1 MSKYIAVDIGASSGR
16 LIVGDID
23 SKLNLDEISR
33 FTIEVLTKEGKLRLN
48 INKLIDDITQ
58 AIVKAQEK
66 YDDIVSIGIDTWAV
80 DFACLDE
87 NNELVDLPMFYR
99 DKTFIDELESYSKTN
114 DLYELFS
121 KTGIQIQPF
130 NTFFQLRALDKNYD
144 ITRVK
149 KILLL
154 PDYINFVLTGEMNLE
169 YTNATA
175 TQVFDFENFSNIS
188 EHKELFASINSSRKL
203 GTLKSEYTKANK
215 ISVVNVASHD
225 TASAHVAIPKTDEK
239 TVFISSGTWSLLGY
253 NVNRPIASKSAF
265 KYNFSNEGSYDKT
278 YRFQKNIM
286 GLWMI
291 VNFAK
296 EVEDMDFA
304 KLNVEARGSE
314 NDTIVNVNDMRF
326 LNPQSMSKEIEKYC
340 EDHNLEKPTSKADYA
355 RIIYRSLASE
365 YNNTINEIQEVTGKV
380 IENIVIVG
388 GGAKA
393 EFLNEEIK
401 KFTNKKVIQF
411 PHECSALGNIIV
423 QAIENNQFKNLQEAH
438 EYIKENLKM
447 KVVGE

>member
-340 EDHNLEKPTSKADYA
+340 EDYNLEKPTSKADYA

-365 YNNTINEIQEVTGKV
+365 YNNTINEIQEVTNKQ

-388 GGAKA
+388 GGARA

-423 QAIENNQFKNLQEAH
+423 QAIENSQFKNLQEAH